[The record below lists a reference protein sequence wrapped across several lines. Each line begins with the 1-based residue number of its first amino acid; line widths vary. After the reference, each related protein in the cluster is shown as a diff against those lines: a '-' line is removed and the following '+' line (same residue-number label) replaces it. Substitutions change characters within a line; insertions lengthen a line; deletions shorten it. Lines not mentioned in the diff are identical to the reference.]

1 MGMESELL
9 RDKDIIWQCV
19 SCNKCTYA
27 CPRDVFPEGVM
38 KATSHWLEKKGHTP
52 KSPSMHFDEIFTEQI
67 VATGKIE
74 ESRTMRRFF
83 QRTNQK
89 LMQGWLIEM
98 VKKMIGGLPVGLL
111 ARMGLATV
119 IAPRTSNWSAASA
132 AIQDYIDEKHDEQRR
147 ALKLQADK

>member
-1 MGMESELL
+1 
-9 RDKDIIWQCV
+9 
-19 SCNKCTYA
+19 
-27 CPRDVFPEGVM
+27 
-38 KATSHWLEKKGHTP
+38 
-52 KSPSMHFDEIFTEQI
+52 
-67 VATGKIE
+67 
-74 ESRTMRRFF
+74 
-83 QRTNQK
+83 
-89 LMQGWLIEM
+89 MQGWLIEM